1 MKIVRFDAPGGPE
14 ALRYV
19 DAPEPRPGPGE
30 VVVKAHAIGVG
41 IPDTVIR
48 KGTYGWMPP
57 LPATPG
63 TEMAGVVAAVG
74 PGVTERAVGERVLV
88 SARERPQ
95 RGGCYAEYI
104 ATPADG
110 TFVLPDAVSFEAAA
124 SLANYQVA
132 WHMIEDAMR
141 PRAADWVLLYAA
153 AGGMGNA
160 VIDLARARDMTVVGI
175 ASGPDRCAFARE
187 MGAHHMIDRQSE
199 DVAARLA
206 EITGGRG
213 VDWIVDPVG
222 APLVA
227 ANLAMLAPLGTLVIY
242 GGLGGSAPVDLMGE
256 LRKHGGRCVAV
267 RRFSI
272 HLWDHLVDE
281 RRAGMRRLIELVAE
295 GAARPRIHG
304 ILPLSEARR
313 AHEMLEAGEVLGKLL
328 LAP

>member
-1 MKIVRFDAPGGPE
+1 MKIVRFETPGGPE
-14 ALRYV
+14 VLKYV
-19 DAPEPRPGPGE
+19 DAPKPSPAPGE
-30 VVVKAHAIGVG
+30 VLVKAHAIGVG

-63 TEMAGVVAAVG
+63 TEMGGVIEAVGAGVTGRQVG
-74 PGVTERAVGERVLV
+74 QRVLV

-110 TFVLPDAVSFEAAA
+110 TFALPDAVSFEAAA

-141 PRAADWVLLYAA
+141 PRAGDSVLLYAA

-160 VIDLARARDMTVVGI
+160 VIDLARAKDMTVIGI
-175 ASGPDRCAFARE
+175 ASGAARCAFARE
-187 MGAHHMIDRQSE
+187 MGAHHVIDRRSE
-199 DVAARLA
+199 DVAVRVA
-206 EITGGRG
+206 EITGDG
-213 VDWIVDPVG
+213 VDWIIDPVG

-227 ANLAMLAPLGTLVIY
+227 ANLAMLGPLGTLVIY
-242 GGLGGSAPVDLMGE
+242 GGLGGAAQVDLMAE
-256 LRKHGGRCVAV
+256 LRKHNGNCVAV

-272 HLWDHLVDE
+272 HLWDHLVE
-281 RRAGMRRLIELVAE
+281 QRRAGMRRLIELVAD
-295 GAARPRIHG
+295 GTLRPRIHG
-304 ILPLSEARR
+304 ILPLSEAPR
-313 AHEMLEAGEVLGKLL
+313 AHQLLEGGEVQGKLL

>member
-1 MKIVRFDAPGGPE
+1 MKIVRFETPGGPE
-14 ALRYV
+14 VLHYV
-19 DAPEPRPGPGE
+19 EAPKPAPAPGE
-30 VVVKAHAIGVG
+30 VLVKAHAIGVG

-63 TEMAGVVAAVG
+63 TEMAGVVEAVG
-74 PGVTERAVGERVLV
+74 SGVTERKPGQRVLV

-110 TFVLPDAVSFEAAA
+110 TFVLPDSVSFEAAA

-141 PRAADWVLLYAA
+141 PRAADKILLYAA

-160 VIDLARARDMTVVGI
+160 VIDLARARDMTVIGV
-175 ASGPDRCAFARE
+175 ASGAARCAFARE
-187 MGAHHMIDRQSE
+187 MGAHHVIDRATE
-199 DVAARLA
+199 DVAARVA
-206 EITGGRG
+206 EITGDG
-213 VDWIVDPVG
+213 VDWIIDPVG
-222 APLVA
+222 APLIA

-242 GGLGGSAPVDLMGE
+242 GGLGGTAPVDLMAE

-272 HLWDHLVDE
+272 HLWDHLVEE
-281 RRAGMRRLIELVAE
+281 RRIGMRRLIELLAE
-295 GAARPRIHG
+295 GTIRPRIHG
-304 ILPLSEARR
+304 VLPLSEAPR
-313 AHEMLEAGEVLGKLL
+313 AHQMLEAGEVQGKLL
-328 LAP
+328 LVP